1 MVDLLLFYSTAIWKK
16 VSFLFFF
23 NCYNK
28 STCIFRSG
36 HKVDNWKLYPAA
48 LVELGRVCKP
58 RTGRAVLLT
67 YDTKVM
73 AHVSYQYCDFSL
85 PELMILL

>member
-1 MVDLLLFYSTAIWKK
+1 M
-16 VSFLFFF
+16 
-23 NCYNK
+23 
-28 STCIFRSG
+28 
-36 HKVDNWKLYPAA
+36 DNWKLYPAA

-73 AHVSYQYCDFSL
+73 AHVSCIILWLITTRTSDF
-85 PELMILL
+85 IIDTR